1 MTFRVLSTFQ
11 RDFNSLPRKI
21 QKQFEKAI
29 RLFEENPRH
38 PALRVKKMEGTGGIW
53 EARVTQSYR
62 FTFNWESG
70 VVTLRRIGTH
80 DILKK
85 E

>member
-1 MTFRVLSTFQ
+1 MTFRALSPFQ
-11 RDFNSLPRKI
+11 KDYKSLPRGI

-38 PALRVKKMEGTGGIW
+38 PSLRVKKMEGTADIW

-62 FTFNWESG
+62 FTFNWEG
-70 VVTLRRIGTH
+70 DVVSLRRIGTH
-80 DILKK
+80 NILRK

>member
-1 MTFRVLSTFQ
+1 VTFRALSTFQ
-11 RDFNSLPRKI
+11 KDYKSLPRVV

-38 PALRVKKMEGTGGIW
+38 PSLRVKKMEGTADIW

-62 FTFNWESG
+62 FTFNWEG
-70 VVTLRRIGTH
+70 DVVSLRRMGTH
-80 DILKK
+80 NILRK

>member
-1 MTFRVLSTFQ
+1 MTFRALSPFQ
-11 RDFNSLPRKI
+11 KDYKSLLRGI

-29 RLFEENPRH
+29 RLFEEDPRH
-38 PALRVKKMEGTGGIW
+38 PSLRVKKMEGTADIW

-62 FTFNWESG
+62 FTFNWEG
-70 VVTLRRIGTH
+70 DVVSLRRIGTH
-80 DILKK
+80 NILRK

>member
-1 MTFRVLSTFQ
+1 MTFRALSTFQ
-11 RDFNSLPRKI
+11 RDFNSLPREI
-21 QKQFEKAI
+21 QKQFEKVI

-38 PALRVKKMEGTGGIW
+38 PSLRVKKMEGTGGIW
-53 EARVTQSYR
+53 EARVTQSHR

>member
-1 MTFRVLSTFQ
+1 MTFRALSTFQ
-11 RDFNSLPRKI
+11 KDYRSLPREI
-21 QKQFEKAI
+21 QKRFEKAI

-38 PALRVKKMEGTGGIW
+38 PSLRVKKMEGAAGIW

-62 FTFNWESG
+62 FTFNWEAD

-80 DILKK
+80 DILKS